1 MQNRGGDAALARRG
15 SNYADRLTAGVRDG
29 RPGHRCFGWKA
40 ALTAVSP
47 VSQDT
52 VAGGNG
58 FIGRRVSW
66 LGSEGGR
73 GVKVTIGVKP

>member
-1 MQNRGGDAALARRG
+1 MTDMGANRSIELQRANVCL
-15 SNYADRLTAGVRDG
+15 
-29 RPGHRCFGWKA
+29 GWKA

-52 VAGGNG
+52 VAGGNV
-58 FIGRRVSW
+58 FMERHVSW
-66 LGSEGGR
+66 LGSEDGR